1 MVGSRPIQM
10 SDMSAF
16 RRPTLVYIVSA
27 SHSGSTLLAM
37 LLNSHADICSVGE
50 MKISNLGDSEY
61 YRCSCQ
67 KMIRECR
74 FWKSIKTE
82 MESRGFDFDVSN
94 AGTDLQQISSEYVKR
109 LLRPLHRSTGLEY
122 FRDLLL
128 CVSPV
133 WRKSYPLWQQ
143 QNLAFAESVLETSGN
158 KVIVDSSKTG
168 IRLKYLL
175 KISGLDVR
183 VIRLIRD
190 GRAVAL
196 TYMDSWKFADAREP
210 SLRGGGNATVSHQQ
224 KSMEQAAIE
233 WRRSN
238 EEAESILSSLGDDQ
252 SIQIRYEDLCQNT
265 AATLGAVTD
274 FLGLDTGSDYAS
286 FRSAPHHV
294 IGNGMRLDNTS
305 EVRLDDR
312 WRKFLSQAELGVFER
327 IAGEHNR
334 RYGYA

>member
-1 MVGSRPIQM
+1 M
-10 SDMSAF
+10 SDTSASH
-16 RRPTLVYIVSA
+16 RPTLVYIVSA

-37 LLNSHADICSVGE
+37 LLNSHPDICSVGE
-50 MKISNLGDSEY
+50 MKISNIGDTEH

-74 FWKSIKTE
+74 FWKSIKSE
-82 MESRGFDFDVSN
+82 MKSRGFDFDVCN
-94 AGTDLQQISSEYVKR
+94 AGTNFQQISSASVKR
-109 LLRPLHRSTGLEY
+109 LLRPLHRSSGLEY

-128 CVSPV
+128 CASPV
-133 WRKSYPLWQQ
+133 WRKFYPLWQQ
-143 QNLAFAESVLETSGN
+143 QNLALVESVLEASGN

-168 IRLKYLL
+168 IRLKYLR
-175 KISGLDVR
+175 KISGLEVR

-196 TYMDSWKFADAREP
+196 TYMDSWKFADAHEP
-210 SLRGGGNATVSHQQ
+210 SLRGGGNATVSHQK
-224 KSMEQAAIE
+224 KSMEQAAME

-252 SIQIRYEDLCQNT
+252 SIQIRYEDLCDNT
-265 AATLGAVTD
+265 AATLDAVTD
-274 FLGLDTGSDYAS
+274 FLGLDTGRDYAS
-286 FRSAPHHV
+286 FRSAAHHI

-312 WRKFLSQAELGVFER
+312 WRKFLSQSELGEFER
-327 IAGEHNR
+327 IAGDHNR